1 MADLL
6 NSKTIAARLR
16 RPELEAAGGS
26 GDSSRLLP
34 PAVIQEDD
42 QRLEQG
48 RPSHLAY
55 RAAEHLLGCQIVGG
69 EEDGK
74 GSAPAAEL
82 LHHPENV
89 TYLDRVAEPKRSKA
103 AGETKPRR
111 RKKAAAEPRSRG
123 IPPDAINS
131 GAPPAALTRLAEAVQ
146 ADGGTVLAP
155 YKDPLGGNWQLFA
168 ALPIDLV
175 EPTPYQRDLSK
186 PHVERLS
193 AAMDRLG
200 RYLDPMIVVRGSTGG
215 EEEDAKHPYWTPNGN
230 HRLAA
235 LKRLGARAVV
245 AIVVP
250 DVEVAHRILLLNTEK
265 AHNLR
270 ERSLEVIRLAELL
283 SQTESRPERDFEIE
297 FEEPALLTIGLCYQE
312 NGRFAGGAYHPVL
325 RRAEKWLSL
334 PLPKALETRRERA
347 ARVLELDQAVTE
359 AMKRLKERGFDS
371 PYLRPFVVARI
382 NPLRFKRG
390 GNPDVDETLDTM
402 LAAARR
408 FDAGRVRADQ
418 LAKAG
423 GAPEDSA

>member
-1 MADLL
+1 
-6 NSKTIAARLR
+6 
-16 RPELEAAGGS
+16 
-26 GDSSRLLP
+26 
-34 PAVIQEDD
+34 
-42 QRLEQG
+42 
-48 RPSHLAY
+48 
-55 RAAEHLLGCQIVGG
+55 
-69 EEDGK
+69 
-74 GSAPAAEL
+74 
-82 LHHPENV
+82 
-89 TYLDRVAEPKRSKA
+89 VAEPKTKPASKTE
-103 AGETKPRR
+103 GKPRR
-111 RKKAAAEPRSRG
+111 KKKAAAEPRSRG
-123 IPPDAINS
+123 IAPDAIGS
-131 GAPPAALTRLAEAVQ
+131 GTPPAALARLAEAVQ

-193 AAMDRLG
+193 SAMDRLG
-200 RYLDPMIVVRGSTGG
+200 RYLDPMIVVRGGAPV
-215 EEEDAKHPYWTPNGN
+215 EEGREGREAEGSRYPYWTPNGN

-235 LKRLGARAVV
+235 LKRLGARSVV

-250 DVEVAHRILLLNTEK
+250 DIEVAHRILLLNTEK

-283 SQTESRPERDFEIE
+283 AQTEDRPERDFEIE

-325 RRAEKWLSL
+325 RRAEKFSTS

-347 ARVLELDQAVTE
+347 ARVLELDAAVTE

-402 LAAARR
+402 FAAARR

-418 LAKAG
+418 VAKAG
-423 GAPEDSA
+423 GAPEE

>member
-1 MADLL
+1 VPE
-6 NSKTIAARLR
+6 SK
-16 RPELEAAGGS
+16 
-26 GDSSRLLP
+26 
-34 PAVIQEDD
+34 
-42 QRLEQG
+42 
-48 RPSHLAY
+48 
-55 RAAEHLLGCQIVGG
+55 
-69 EEDGK
+69 
-74 GSAPAAEL
+74 SA
-82 LHHPENV
+82 
-89 TYLDRVAEPKRSKA
+89 KQSKSE
-103 AGETKPRR
+103 GKPRR
-111 RKKAAAEPRSRG
+111 KKKAAAEPRSRG
-123 IPPDAINS
+123 IAPDAIGS
-131 GAPPAALTRLAEAVQ
+131 GTPPAALTRLAEAIQ
-146 ADGGTVLAP
+146 TDGGTVLAP

-193 AAMDRLG
+193 SAMDRLG
-200 RYLDPMIVVRGSTGG
+200 RYLDPMIVVRGDQPDG
-215 EEEDAKHPYWTPNGN
+215 EGTRPYWTPNGN

-235 LKRLGARAVV
+235 LKRLGARSVV

-250 DVEVAHRILLLNTEK
+250 DIEVAHRILLLNTEK

-270 ERSLEVIRLAELL
+270 ERSLEVIRLAQLL
-283 SQTESRPERDFEIE
+283 AETEDRPERDFEIE

-325 RRAEKWLSL
+325 RRAEKWLGS
-334 PLPKALETRRERA
+334 PLGKALETRRERA
-347 ARVLELDQAVTE
+347 ERVLELDQAVSE
-359 AMKRLKERGFDS
+359 AMKRLKDRGFDS

-418 LAKAG
+418 VARAG
-423 GAPEDSA
+423 GAPEETS